1 MTDLNDVI
9 AAGRE
14 AAGLDATVVA
24 RLTEMTGDFAVN
36 LVVAA
41 LILAGTLLASRWAAG
56 LVRRTLGRLRTTRDD
71 RTLQG
76 FLVQVVRVLVLA
88 IGLVAVLQRLGV
100 QTTSIIAVLGAASL
114 AIGLALQGTLSNVA
128 AGVMLLIL
136 RPYRV
141 GDVVQVGDRAGTVQR
156 LDLFTTGMVD
166 ANNMRITVPNA
177 RVLGDIIINISGQR
191 TRRIEF
197 PMGVDYD
204 SDLPRVLDLV
214 RETAS
219 AHPKVLAD
227 PPPWAGVTNMLDSA
241 VEVTVQAWV
250 RSEDWWQTRADL
262 MLAMKAAFDAAGV
275 VIPYPHQVHLPR
287 SAAAPRPPSKASLRR
302 AARHVENEPQSS
314 KGAAGKAAAMGAGQ
328 GGS

>member
-1 MTDLNDVI
+1 MADLNDVL

-14 AAGLDATVVA
+14 AVTLDATVIA
-24 RLTEMTGDFAVN
+24 RLTEMAGNLAVN
-36 LVVAA
+36 LIVAL
-41 LILAGTLLASRWAAG
+41 LILAATLLVSRWAAG
-56 LVRRTLGRLRTTRDD
+56 LVRRALGRLSARRRDN
-71 RTLQG
+71 TLEG
-76 FLVQVVRVLVLA
+76 FLVQLVRVLVFAVGGIA
-88 IGLVAVLQRLGV
+88 ILQRLGV

-128 AGVMLLIL
+128 AGVMLLLL

-141 GDVVQVGDRAGTVQR
+141 GDVVQVGDRAGAVER
-156 LDLFTTGMVD
+156 LDLFTTRMVD
-166 ANNMRITVPNA
+166 ANNMKITVPNA
-177 RVLGDIIINISGQR
+177 KVLGDIIINISGQR

-214 RETAS
+214 RETAA

-250 RSEDWWQTRADL
+250 KSDDWWQTRADL
-262 MLAMKAAFDAAGV
+262 MLAMKAAFDSAGV

-287 SAAAPRPPSKASLRR
+287 SAAAPKPPSRARLKS
-302 AARHVENEPQSS
+302 AARHVEDEPQT
-314 KGAAGKAAAMGAGQ
+314 KRGAAGKAAAMGAGQ
-328 GGS
+328 GRS